1 MASIHTECFG
11 HRELKTN
18 LTGNCDALSSGGF
31 IAREA
36 DARSCRIN
44 VKATQDK
51 FALMGNLRKKLAVL
65 TDRESSSFPRLTRDK
80 YVCSTNTNR
89 ALMEDPGPLLISHI
103 VRGQYSHAEYFCPAW

>member
-18 LTGNCDALSSGGF
+18 LTGNCDALSSAGS

-44 VKATQDK
+44 VEDARDK

-65 TDRESSSFPRLTRDK
+65 ADCESSSFLRLTRDK
-80 YVCSTNTNR
+80 
-89 ALMEDPGPLLISHI
+89 
-103 VRGQYSHAEYFCPAW
+103 